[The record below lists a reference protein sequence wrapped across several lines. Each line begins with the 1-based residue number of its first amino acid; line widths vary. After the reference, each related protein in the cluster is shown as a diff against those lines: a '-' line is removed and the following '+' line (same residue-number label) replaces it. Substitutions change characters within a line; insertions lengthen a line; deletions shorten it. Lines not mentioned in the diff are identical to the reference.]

1 MKTILTF
8 IKNKRNILNTLFIPF
23 ILYSVFL
30 LIFTIQGVPPLLIIR
45 DLAQTCNQTL
55 GVGFLS
61 NLGIIIWIGISS
73 ILIFIIKVG
82 VSKKSKYNDLIKTGC
97 IFSWFLALDDFF
109 LIHDKYIIQEI
120 IFLSYFI
127 LIFYILKRF
136 FTQIKE
142 LGPNLFLTSLLL
154 FGLSIII
161 DIVLQDLFPSF
172 LIVTQII
179 EEGCKFMGIFC
190 WASFWWKSA
199 SKILKSQNVITYD
212 L

>member
-1 MKTILTF
+1 MKTIQTF
-8 IKNKRNILNTLFIPF
+8 IKNKSNILNILFIPF
-23 ILYSVFL
+23 IIYSFFL
-30 LIFTIQGVPPLLIIR
+30 LIFTIQGVPTLLIIR

-55 GVGFLS
+55 GVGFIS

-82 VSKKSKYNDLIKTGC
+82 VSKKSQYNNLIKTGC
-97 IFSWFLALDDFF
+97 IFSCFLALDDFF
-109 LIHDKYIIQEI
+109 LIHDKYVIQEL

-127 LIFYILKRF
+127 LIFYIIKKF

-142 LGPNLFLTSLLL
+142 LAPNLFLTSLVL

-172 LIVTQII
+172 LIITQII

-190 WASFWWKSA
+190 WASFWWTSA
-199 SKILKSQNVITYD
+199 SKILKSQKFNN